1 MKTPLRNFSGLIG
14 ALVLAASFA
23 VSAPANALSDP
34 AEVVETTTREV
45 LDRVAEDREHLQN
58 DPEALFALV
67 DEIILPNFD
76 FRRMSR
82 WVLGKYWRDA
92 TPDQQT
98 QFVEEFKNLLVRTYA
113 NALFN
118 YTGDEIDVQ
127 PVTAAAD
134 AKTVTVKTEL
144 VRGGS
149 GSIPINYR
157 MHVNDG
163 RWKVFDVQVDGVSL
177 VSTYRSSF
185 AAEIRRGG
193 IGGLIDTLLAKNAEP
208 VSSS

>member
-1 MKTPLRNFSGLIG
+1 MRQRLHTLSGFLSS
-14 ALVLAASFA
+14 LVVIASLLASGP
-23 VSAPANALSDP
+23 VSALSDP
-34 AEVVETTTREV
+34 AEVVRNTTLEV
-45 LDRVAEDREHLQN
+45 LDRVAKDREHLEQ
-58 DPEALFALV
+58 DREALFALV

-76 FRRMSR
+76 FNRMSR
-82 WVLGKYWRDA
+82 WVLGKYWRSA
-92 TPDQQT
+92 SPDQQT

-113 NALFN
+113 NALFS
-118 YTGDEIDVQ
+118 YTGEEIDIQ
-127 PVTAAAD
+127 PVTAADD

-185 AAEIRRGG
+185 AAEIRSSG
-193 IGGLIDTLLAKNAEP
+193 IDGLIETLLAKNAAKE
-208 VSSS
+208 S